1 MGCGAGTVVYL
12 ALLLHAAL
20 TFSWLDALQ
29 LTPNPFLS
37 PTVSLSPLHILPT
50 VLALA
55 ALLALGSDSQVT
67 TTCLCSILQC
77 SSVLI
82 DRKRRQGP
90 VLWLMCAAGI
100 FIGSYQIWPVDG
112 GGPLSMAPGGPD
124 PVVLIVVVGVGLLLS
139 PFTRPLSLLLGKW
152 EPSELLSQASREH
165 DEEQY
170 YTKSAMPFKPKKI
183 IECQVAAEVAAIG
196 GG

>member
-1 MGCGAGTVVYL
+1 M
-12 ALLLHAAL
+12 
-20 TFSWLDALQ
+20 
-29 LTPNPFLS
+29 
-37 PTVSLSPLHILPT
+37 
-50 VLALA
+50 
-55 ALLALGSDSQVT
+55 
-67 TTCLCSILQC
+67 
-77 SSVLI
+77 
-82 DRKRRQGP
+82 
-90 VLWLMCAAGI
+90 
-100 FIGSYQIWPVDG
+100 
-112 GGPLSMAPGGPD
+112 SMAPGGPD